1 LQLWNAANCTCL
13 LNFSTAE
20 LSRFGLRK
28 FKIVEEET
36 EIYFKGRGAQLNTPN
51 KFLQRAYVEEHI
63 EGLDEPLL
71 SNVKTQLFYE
81 HPKKIINKLSSPDLY
96 GMYSMN
102 PYQGCEHGCIY
113 CYARNTHEY
122 WGFSAGLDFER
133 KIIAKPDAAKL
144 MEKQF
149 MNKNWIVQP
158 IMFSGNTDCYQPLE
172 RKLKIT
178 RSMLEVL
185 LKFQHPVGMITKNSL
200 ILRDIDILK
209 ELAKLKLVH
218 VMVSITSLREDL
230 RLAMEPR
237 TATAKQRLKVIEDLS
252 KNGIPVGI
260 MTAPIIP
267 GLNSSEIPDL
277 IKAAAEHGACKAG
290 FTMIRLNGSLGAIFT
305 DWIKKNFPDTANKV
319 LNQIKEV
326 HGGQLNDS
334 RYGVRM
340 SGEGVLAD
348 SIKQLFRSAK
358 MKYLKGR
365 SSYELDTTVFKRT
378 QLNGQLDLF

>member
-1 LQLWNAANCTCL
+1 M
-13 LNFSTAE
+13 
-20 LSRFGLRK
+20 
-28 FKIVEEET
+28 EEEIET
-36 EIYFKGRGAQLNTPN
+36 YFKGRGAQVNTHN
-51 KFLQRAYVEEHI
+51 RFRKQVYVEEHI

-71 SNVKTQLFYE
+71 GNSKTQVYYE

-133 KIIAKPDAAKL
+133 KIIAKPEAAKL

-149 MNKNWIVQP
+149 MSKNWEVQP

-172 RKLKIT
+172 RKLRIT

-185 LKFQHPVGMITKNSL
+185 LKFQHPAGMITKNSL

-209 ELAKLKLVH
+209 ELARLKLVH
-218 VMVSITSLREDL
+218 VMVSITTLREDL

-237 TATAKQRLKVIEDLS
+237 TATAKQRLKVIEELS
-252 KNGIPVGI
+252 KNGIPAGI

-267 GLNSSEIPDL
+267 GLNSSEIPEL
-277 IKAAAEHGACKAG
+277 IKVAADHGASSAG
-290 FTMIRLNGSLGAIFT
+290 FTMIRLNGAIGTIFT
-305 DWIKKNFPDTANKV
+305 DWIQKNFPDAADKV

-326 HGGQLNDS
+326 QGGQLNDS
-334 RYGVRM
+334 RYGIRM
-340 SGEGVLAD
+340 KGEGVLAD
-348 SIKQLFRSAK
+348 SIKQLFKSAK
-358 MKYLKGR
+358 VKYLSGR
-365 SSYELDTTVFKRT
+365 SSYELDTTIFKRPS
-378 QLNGQLDLF
+378 QNGQLDLF